1 MNTFPFPLLIRFTL
15 SSFSSALPKTTTSP
29 LFLSPKSASSSLAT
43 LFACADAMTASSVDA
58 RRTTQSMMP
67 PTRNPATSFA
77 GGRANDDDT
86 TKVVVKVSPLPPLL
100 LPRPIR
106 CTKPS
111 SRGRIGGRLLLV
123 VVVLP
128 IIIFAPR
135 LDDTTLDACGS
146 SSSGAMRTR
155 GDAMCASQKRVSKAF
170 CAGGK
175 GGPPFFFRYFF

>member
-1 MNTFPFPLLIRFTL
+1 MNTFPFPLLTRFTL

-77 GGRANDDDT
+77 GGRANDD
-86 TKVVVKVSPLPPLL
+86 TKVVKVSPLPPLL
-100 LPRPIR
+100 LPRLIR
-106 CTKPS
+106 CTPS
-111 SRGRIGGRLLLV
+111 SRGRIGGRLLV
-123 VVVLP
+123 VVVVVP
-128 IIIFAPR
+128 IIIFFAPR

-146 SSSGAMRTR
+146 SSSSNAMRRR
-155 GDAMCASQKRVSKAF
+155 GQGRGRDVLL
-170 CAGGK
+170 
-175 GGPPFFFRYFF
+175 

>member
-1 MNTFPFPLLIRFTL
+1 MNTFPFPLLTRFTL
-15 SSFSSALPKTTTSP
+15 SSFSSALPKTTTPP
-29 LFLSPKSASSSLAT
+29 LFLPPKSASSSLAT

-77 GGRANDDDT
+77 GGRANDD
-86 TKVVVKVSPLPPLL
+86 TKVVKVSPLPPLL
-100 LPRPIR
+100 LPRLIR
-106 CTKPS
+106 CTPS
-111 SRGRIGGRLLLV
+111 SRGRIGGRLLV

>member
-1 MNTFPFPLLIRFTL
+1 MNTFPFPLLTRFTL

-29 LFLSPKSASSSLAT
+29 LFLSPKSASSSSLAT

-77 GGRANDDDT
+77 GGRANDD
-86 TKVVVKVSPLPPLL
+86 TKVVKVSPLPPLL
-100 LPRPIR
+100 LPRLIR
-106 CTKPS
+106 CTPS
-111 SRGRIGGRLLLV
+111 SRGRIGGRLLVV

-128 IIIFAPR
+128 IIFFFFAPR

-146 SSSGAMRTR
+146 SSSNNAMRR
-155 GDAMCASQKRVSKAF
+155 GQGRGRDVLL
-170 CAGGK
+170 
-175 GGPPFFFRYFF
+175 

>member
-1 MNTFPFPLLIRFTL
+1 MNTFPFPLLTRFTL

-77 GGRANDDDT
+77 GGRANDD
-86 TKVVVKVSPLPPLL
+86 TKVVKVSPLPPLL
-100 LPRPIR
+100 LPRLIR
-106 CTKPS
+106 CTPS

>member
-1 MNTFPFPLLIRFTL
+1 MNTFPFPLLTRFTL

-29 LFLSPKSASSSLAT
+29 LFLSPKSASSSSLLAT

-77 GGRANDDDT
+77 GGRANDD
-86 TKVVVKVSPLPPLL
+86 TKVVKVSPLPPLL
-100 LPRPIR
+100 LPRLIR
-106 CTKPS
+106 CTPS
-111 SRGRIGGRLLLV
+111 SRGRIGGRLLVV

-128 IIIFAPR
+128 IIFFFFAPR

-146 SSSGAMRTR
+146 SSSNNAMRR
-155 GDAMCASQKRVSKAF
+155 GQGRGRDVLL
-170 CAGGK
+170 
-175 GGPPFFFRYFF
+175 